1 MALLNATYGK
11 ARVRIMRVKRDTARH
26 EVRELSVQTML
37 TGGFDRI
44 FTHADNAAALCT
56 DTVKNI
62 TWIAAREN
70 VGLDSE
76 AFCQVLA
83 QKFLDTYP
91 QVETVSVTA
100 EETRWTRMLV
110 DGVEQDHG
118 FILDANGKPV
128 TTVDATRTRVAVTS
142 GLSGFTFMKS
152 TESGWDNYFKDEYTT
167 LPETRDRIAATA
179 MEARWRWS
187 HAPEDY
193 AAANAL
199 ILNTML
205 KVFVS
210 TYSESVQ
217 DSLYRMGMAALDA
230 VPELIDIHMA
240 CPNKHYVPIDLKPF
254 GMAHDNIVL
263 LPTDEPH
270 GQIECT
276 VGRDP

>member
-1 MALLNATYGK
+1 MALINSTYGK
-11 ARVRIMRVKRDTARH
+11 GRVRIMRVKRDTARH
-26 EVRELSVQTML
+26 EVRELSVKTLL
-37 TGGFDRI
+37 TGGFDRV
-44 FTHADNAAALCT
+44 FTDADNSAALCT

-62 TWIAAREN
+62 TWIVAREN

-76 AFCQVLA
+76 LYGKALA
-83 QKFLDTYP
+83 QKFLDAYP
-91 QVETVSVTA
+91 QVETVTVIS
-100 EETRWTRMLV
+100 EETKWTRMVV
-110 DGVEQDHG
+110 DGEEQDHG
-118 FILDANGKPV
+118 FILDANGKPTV
-128 TTVDATRTRVAVTS
+128 TVEATRAGMAVTS

-152 TESGWDNYFKDEYTT
+152 TESGWDKFFKDEYTT
-167 LPETRDRIAATA
+167 LAETRDRIAATA

-187 HAPEDY
+187 RDPADY

-199 ILNTML
+199 ILKTML

-240 CPNKHYVPIDLKPF
+240 CPNKHYVPINLKPF
-254 GMAHDNIVL
+254 GMDYDNMVL

-276 VGRDP
+276 VGRD

>member
-1 MALLNATYGK
+1 MALLYSTYGK

-37 TGGFDRI
+37 TGGFDRV
-44 FTHADNAAALCT
+44 FTDADNAAALCT

-62 TWIAAREN
+62 TWIIAREN

-100 EETRWTRMLV
+100 EETRWTRMVV

-128 TTVDATRTRVAVTS
+128 VVVEASRTGMAVTS

-152 TESGWDNYFKDEYTT
+152 TQSGWDNYVKDAYTT

-187 HAPEDY
+187 RAPADY

-199 ILNTML
+199 ILQTML
-205 KVFVS
+205 KVFVT

-217 DSLYRMGMAALDA
+217 DSLYRMGMAALGA

-240 CPNKHYVPIDLKPF
+240 CPNKHYVPINLAPF
-254 GMAHDNIVL
+254 GMAYDNIVL

-270 GQIECT
+270 GQIACT
-276 VGRDP
+276 VGRD